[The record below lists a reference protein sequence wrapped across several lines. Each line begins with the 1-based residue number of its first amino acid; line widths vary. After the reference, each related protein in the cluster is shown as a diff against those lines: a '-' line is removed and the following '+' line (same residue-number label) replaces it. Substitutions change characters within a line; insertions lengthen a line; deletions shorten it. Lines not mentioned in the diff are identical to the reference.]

1 MSMCSPSRITFQRG
15 WQIDLSQG
23 VITFAQKGEEK
34 VEIPKEMLIAN
45 NLAYARELEQIV

>member
-1 MSMCSPSRITFQRG
+1 MRSPSRVIFQRG

-23 VITFAQKGEEK
+23 EITFAQKGEEK
-34 VEIPKEMLIAN
+34 AEIPKEKLIAN

>member
-1 MSMCSPSRITFQRG
+1 MLQRG
-15 WQIDLSQG
+15 WQVNLTEG

-34 VEIPKEMLIAN
+34 LEIPKEKLIAN